1 MLKFTSMRLSRVKTL
16 LKILV
21 ISLIL
26 FVLSSIPT
34 YERSVQSYPS
44 TACGPGSAA
53 TCGQPYT
60 EQVNGNGWPM
70 HFYERALGC
79 GGVICHPGITP
90 SQLVF
95 DIIVW
100 FLIAGGLYSG
110 YRVVKKAR

>member
-1 MLKFTSMRLSRVKTL
+1 MGLPKLKTL

-21 ISLIL
+21 ITLIL
-26 FVLSSIPT
+26 FVISSTPT
-34 YERSVQSYPS
+34 YEQNVQSYPS
-44 TACGPGSAA
+44 TACGPNSAT

-79 GGVICHPGITP
+79 GGIVCHPGIMP

-95 DIIVW
+95 DFIVW
-100 FLIAGGLYSG
+100 FLIVVVLYSG
-110 YRVVKKAR
+110 YGVIRRAK